1 MNAILMRLVLVA
13 SMLAVTAG
21 CSSITGT
28 VNQSVSVQ
36 TIDAVGKEVTGSAC
50 ELNNNKG
57 KWFITSPGSTVITR
71 SNDNLLVMCQKA
83 PAIGRASVVSAT
95 KGSMFGN
102 ILFGGGIGA
111 IIDHNNGSAYEYPA
125 FFQVQMGSSKLIDM
139 TKPPGEQIVAKP
151 LDEKAEKPG
160 VEAAVEGAAKTQ
172 AASGAAGTGAAAPK

>member
-1 MNAILMRLVLVA
+1 MSANLIRLFLLLPVFAFTV
-13 SMLAVTAG
+13 G

-28 VNQSVSVQ
+28 TIQSVSVQ

-57 KWFITSPGSTVITR
+57 KWFVTSPGSTTITR
-71 SNDNLLVMCQKA
+71 SNDNLLVMCKKE
-83 PAIGRASVVSAT
+83 PDIGRASVVSAT

-139 TKPPGEQIVAKP
+139 TKPEGRQIVMSP
-151 LDEKAEKPG
+151 LDAKAEKSA
-160 VEAAVEGAAKTQ
+160 VEAAADSVSKPPAANGET
-172 AASGAAGTGAAAPK
+172 GTAAPK